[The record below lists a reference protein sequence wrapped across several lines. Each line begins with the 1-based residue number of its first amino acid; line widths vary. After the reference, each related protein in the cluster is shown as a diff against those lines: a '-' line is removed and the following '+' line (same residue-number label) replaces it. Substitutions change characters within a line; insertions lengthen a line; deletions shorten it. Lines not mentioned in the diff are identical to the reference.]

1 MVDLSS
7 ISEAVV
13 RARAGTVTSLV
24 RQAIG
29 EGVAPQR
36 IVDEALI
43 PAMATAGEMF
53 DAQEIY
59 VPELYMAAEAMTTG
73 LDILE
78 PLLVGGEAREPLRR
92 VVIGTVEG
100 DLHDIGKNLVGLMF
114 QGAGYDVID
123 LGVDVASARFV
134 EAVREETPHI
144 LGMSS
149 LLTTTMPRMEE
160 TLDALMAADLR
171 DGVRVIVG
179 GAPVTE
185 AFAARIGADGYG
197 KNCYA
202 AVAAVKRL
210 LQS

>member
-1 MVDLSS
+1 MVELSS
-7 ISEAVV
+7 ISEAVIRSRPTRV
-13 RARAGTVTSLV
+13 SSLV
-24 RQAIG
+24 RQAIS

-53 DAQEIY
+53 DAREIF
-59 VPELYMAAEAMTTG
+59 VPELYMAADAMTAG

-78 PLLVGGEAREPLRR
+78 PLLVGSEVDKGLGR

-100 DLHDIGKNLVGLMF
+100 DLHNIGKNLVGLMF
-114 QGAGYDVID
+114 EGAGYDVID
-123 LGVDVASARFV
+123 LGVDVSSLRFV
-134 EAVREETPHI
+134 EAVRQECPQI

-160 TLDALMAADLR
+160 TLDALRAADLR
-171 DGVRVIVG
+171 DSVRVIVG

-185 AFAARIGADGYG
+185 RFAARIGADGYG

-202 AVAAVKRL
+202 AVATVKQL